1 MGGMAEEKEGASAL
15 SSSSSRSAT
24 SHSDDKTEAK
34 SATRRTSSGKQ
45 STSRTT
51 SPRKR
56 TTAKTPRASR
66 TTKAATAA
74 AVANGEVPAQS
85 IPVADPSQF
94 GRIAVM
100 DVTPNEESGRF
111 PARVELGE
119 PFKVTAQVF
128 IEGRTKVG
136 ATAIVRNH
144 RGKEMQRLPM
154 TCTNPASTAGRSC
167 SPAAST
173 ATSSRGSPNSPPSS
187 ASWANGASPSKV
199 GGHLQV
205 LAA

>member
-1 MGGMAEEKEGASAL
+1 MGGMAEEKKGASAL

-100 DVTPNEESGRF
+100 DVTPEGLVLREYAPGVTIDEIRQ
-111 PARVELGE
+111 ATGA
-119 PFKVTAQVF
+119 PFEVAPDV
-128 IEGRTKVG
+128 
-136 ATAIVRNH
+136 
-144 RGKEMQRLPM
+144 KEIDV
-154 TCTNPASTAGRSC
+154 CA
-167 SPAAST
+167 
-173 ATSSRGSPNSPPSS
+173 
-187 ASWANGASPSKV
+187 
-199 GGHLQV
+199 
-205 LAA
+205 

>member
-1 MGGMAEEKEGASAL
+1 MGGMAEEKKGASAL

-128 IEGRTKVG
+128 IEAAPSRC
-136 ATAIVRNH
+136 H
-144 RGKEMQRLPM
+144 RHRAQPPRQGDAASADDLHQPRPRPLGGHAHLRRAQRRQAVAARIRRHQAP
-154 TCTNPASTAGRSC
+154 AGRME
-167 SPAAST
+167 
-173 ATSSRGSPNSPPSS
+173 RHRRRM
-187 ASWANGASPSKV
+187 